1 MENVLITGG
10 IGFIGSHNILPFVEN
25 VFKVTIYRNI
35 ESNAN
40 KFRIINWGN
49 YNNIKN
55 DSL

>member
-10 IGFIGSHNILPFVEN
+10 IGFIGSHNILPFIEN

-40 KFRIINWGN
+40 KFRIIN
-49 YNNIKN
+49 
-55 DSL
+55 